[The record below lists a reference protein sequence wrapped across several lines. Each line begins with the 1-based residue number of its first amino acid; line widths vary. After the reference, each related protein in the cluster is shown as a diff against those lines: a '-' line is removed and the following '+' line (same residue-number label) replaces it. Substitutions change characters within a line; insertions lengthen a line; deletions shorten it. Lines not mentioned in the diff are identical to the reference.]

1 MFRDGEVVNISL
13 SLDKSKAVKF
23 LEEAVKKTLK
33 KPVLKA
39 AKKGK
44 APSDEIPEDTNVGR
58 DKVPEPTSGDGS
70 NIFGENM
77 LMAWMRKPMETP

>member
-33 KPVLKA
+33 KSVLKA

-58 DKVPEPTSGDGS
+58 DKGS
-70 NIFGENM
+70 RANF
-77 LMAWMRKPMETP
+77 W